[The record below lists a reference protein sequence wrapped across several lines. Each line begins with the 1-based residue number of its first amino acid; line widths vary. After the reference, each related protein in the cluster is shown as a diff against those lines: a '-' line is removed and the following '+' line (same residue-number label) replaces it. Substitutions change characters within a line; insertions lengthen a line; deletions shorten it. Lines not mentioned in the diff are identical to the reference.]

1 MDNDGMVKI
10 SVSGS
15 VNSETPLVRLEV
27 WVNGEA
33 LQVGRDG
40 EAFHAAVRLPF
51 ETHYALH
58 SRWRGPYGSLVTA
71 LARDNAGGCAAACV
85 VVGGL

>member
-1 MDNDGMVKI
+1 MVTI
-10 SVSGS
+10 A
-15 VNSETPLVRLEV
+15 VNGTVYSDTPLERLEV

-33 LQVGRDG
+33 LHVTRDS

-71 LARDNAGGCAAACV
+71 LAQDNAGGCAAACV